1 MPLTMI
7 WTIVKRHFV
16 TQRHIIIPFILS
28 SSTIFAIEYILL
40 SLTTNTYIQQHHQ
53 LLGVFAIIGNV
64 FMSLLAIIF
73 IIYANQ
79 FVLKQQQKTYSLY
92 IILGMEKRHLSII
105 ILIESI
111 VKYCI
116 IALLSIV
123 GGYLFGALLFMFIRK
138 VTTGREGYL
147 SAYPFDFKAMWI
159 TLLLL
164 SIVMILLL
172 MINAVSYTHLRA
184 HET

>member
-1 MPLTMI
+1 MI

-40 SLTTNTYIQQHHQ
+40 SLTTNTYIQQHQQ

-79 FVLKQQQKTYSLY
+79 FVIKQQQKTYSLY
-92 IILGMEKRHLSII
+92 IILGMEKTS
-105 ILIESI
+105 S
-111 VKYCI
+111 
-116 IALLSIV
+116 
-123 GGYLFGALLFMFIRK
+123 
-138 VTTGREGYL
+138 
-147 SAYPFDFKAMWI
+147 
-159 TLLLL
+159 
-164 SIVMILLL
+164 
-172 MINAVSYTHLRA
+172 
-184 HET
+184 

>member
-1 MPLTMI
+1 MI

-40 SLTTNTYIQQHHQ
+40 SLTTNTYIQQHQQ

-79 FVLKQQQKTYSLY
+79 FVIKQQQKTYSLY
-92 IILGMEKRHLSII
+92 IILGMENSALSK
-105 ILIESI
+105 LEKNDKGFFLMVEGASI
-111 VKYCI
+111 DKAAHPNDVTGVMSEMQGPCI
-116 IALLSIV
+116 YS
-123 GGYLFGALLFMFIRK
+123 R
-138 VTTGREGYL
+138 
-147 SAYPFDFKAMWI
+147 
-159 TLLLL
+159 
-164 SIVMILLL
+164 
-172 MINAVSYTHLRA
+172 NH
-184 HET
+184 